1 MDYNVIQIANSFLYK
16 GDVVQETVYIIGDSR
31 TNMDNAITVIY
42 NSYYIAFE
50 VDVSNDEIS
59 DVGCT
64 HTIDITER
72 FIRKIFIGKNI
83 TDSDMI
89 ESEIL
94 RRYHGTSQKALIVSY
109 KDALKKY
116 LNIKSKFYV

>member
-1 MDYNVIQIANSFLYK
+1 M
-16 GDVVQETVYIIGDSR
+16 GETVYIIGDSK

-50 VDVSNDEIS
+50 IDVHTDEII
-59 DVGCT
+59 DVGCA

-72 FIRKIFIGKNI
+72 FVKKIFLGKSI
-83 TDSDMI
+83 IDSDKII
-89 ESEIL
+89 EEIY
-94 RRYHGTSQKALIVSY
+94 RRYHGTSQKAIIVSY

-116 LNIKSKFYV
+116 QDVKNKFYK